1 MINKLTLQS
10 AINKYYLGEIESVK
24 WIVKDNILNVDFM
37 SLNKEIIGKLT
48 YNNFNVEDCELAIFD
63 TKKLLN
69 LINITSGDLL
79 ISLEKTKS
87 INTKLHIADN
97 SYNLTYALADPLLI
111 AKTGTVN
118 EPEWDAVLPLE
129 REFVDHLI
137 KAKGALQGVDNMTIT
152 PTKDLNDTNVCIFS
166 FGDENGH
173 NNKITYQMYGEIQ
186 SLEVDIPFNS
196 NSFKNILSANKDLEE
211 GKIYINY
218 EGLMKL
224 CFKSEDSESEYYLIR
239 KEQSAF

>member
-10 AINKYYLGEIESVK
+10 AINKYHLGEIESVK
-24 WIVKDNILNVDFM
+24 WTVKDNTLSVNFM

-48 YNNFNVEDCELAIFD
+48 YNNFTVEDCELAVFD

-79 ISLEKTKS
+79 ISLEKVKS

-111 AKTGTVN
+111 AKPGTVN
-118 EPEWDAVLPLE
+118 EPEWDAILPLE

-137 KAKGALQGVDNMTIT
+137 KAKSALQGVDNMTIT
-152 PTKDLNDTNVCIFS
+152 PTKDLNDTSVCIFS
-166 FGDENGH
+166 FGDEDGH
-173 NNKITYQMYGEIQ
+173 NNRITYQMYGEIQ
-186 SLEVDIPFNS
+186 HSDTNIPFNS
-196 NSFKNILSANKDLEE
+196 DSFKNILNANKDREE
-211 GKIYINY
+211 GTISINY

-224 CFKSEDSESEYYLIR
+224 CFKSEDSESEYFLIR

>member
-24 WIVKDNILNVDFM
+24 WIIKDNTLYVDFM
-37 SLNKEIIGKLT
+37 SLNKEVIGKLT
-48 YNNFNVEDCELAIFD
+48 YRNFNVEDCELAIFD

-79 ISLEKTKS
+79 LSLEKVKD

-97 SYNLTYALADPLLI
+97 SFNLTYALADPLLI
-111 AKTGTVN
+111 GKIGTVK
-118 EPEWDAVLPLE
+118 ETEWDAVLPLE
-129 REFVDHLI
+129 IEFVEYLI
-137 KAKGALQGVDNMTIT
+137 KAKSALQGVDNMTIT
-152 PTKDLNDTNVCIFS
+152 PTKDLNDTDVCIFS

-173 NNKITYQMYGEIQ
+173 NNRITYQMYGEIQ
-186 SLEVDIPFNS
+186 PSDISIPFNS
-196 NSFKNILSANKDLEE
+196 NSFKNILNSNKDLEE

-224 CFKSEDSESEYYLIR
+224 CFKSEYSESEYYLIR

>member
-10 AINKYYLGEIESVK
+10 AINKYHLGEIESVK
-24 WIVKDNILNVDFM
+24 WTVKDNTLSVNFM

-48 YNNFNVEDCELAIFD
+48 YNNFTVEDCELAVFD

-79 ISLEKTKS
+79 ISLEKVKS

-111 AKTGTVN
+111 AKPGTVN

-137 KAKGALQGVDNMTIT
+137 KAKSALQGVDNMTIT
-152 PTKDLNDTNVCIFS
+152 PTKDLNDTSVCIFS
-166 FGDENGH
+166 FGDEEGH
-173 NNKITYQMYGEIQ
+173 NNRITYQMYGEIQ
-186 SLEVDIPFNS
+186 SSDSNIPFNS
-196 NSFKNILSANKDLEE
+196 DSFKNILNANKDLEE
-211 GKIYINY
+211 GTISIKYG
-218 EGLMKL
+218 GLM
-224 CFKSEDSESEYYLIR
+224 
-239 KEQSAF
+239 

>member
-24 WIVKDNILNVDFM
+24 WIIKDNTLYVDFM
-37 SLNKEIIGKLT
+37 SLNKEVIGKLT
-48 YNNFNVEDCELAIFD
+48 YRNFNVEDCELAIFD

-79 ISLEKTKS
+79 LSIEKVKD

-97 SYNLTYALADPLLI
+97 SFNLTYALADPLLI
-111 AKTGTVN
+111 GKIGTVK
-118 EPEWDAVLPLE
+118 ETEWDAVLPLE
-129 REFVDHLI
+129 IEFVEYLI
-137 KAKGALQGVDNMTIT
+137 KAKSALQGVDNMTIT
-152 PTKDLNDTNVCIFS
+152 PTKDLNDTDVCIFS

-173 NNKITYQMYGEIQ
+173 NNRITYQMYGEIQ
-186 SLEVDIPFNS
+186 PSDISIPFNS
-196 NSFKNILSANKDLEE
+196 NSFKNILNSNKDLEE

>member
-1 MINKLTLQS
+1 
-10 AINKYYLGEIESVK
+10 
-24 WIVKDNILNVDFM
+24 M

-48 YNNFNVEDCELAIFD
+48 YNNFTVEDCELAVFD

-79 ISLEKTKS
+79 ISLEKVKS

-111 AKTGTVN
+111 AKPGTVN

-137 KAKGALQGVDNMTIT
+137 KAKSALQGVDNMTIT
-152 PTKDLNDTNVCIFS
+152 PTKDLNDTSVCIFS
-166 FGDENGH
+166 FGDEDGH
-173 NNKITYQMYGEIQ
+173 NNRITYQMYGEIQ
-186 SLEVDIPFNS
+186 PSDSNIPFNS
-196 NSFKNILSANKDLEE
+196 DSFKNILNANKDLEE
-211 GKIYINY
+211 GTISINY
-218 EGLMKL
+218 GGLMKL
-224 CFKSEDSESEYYLIR
+224 YFKSEDSESEYFLIR

>member
-10 AINKYYLGEIESVK
+10 AINKYHLGEIESVK
-24 WIVKDNILNVDFM
+24 WTVKDNTLSVDFM

-48 YNNFNVEDCELAIFD
+48 YNNFTVEDCELAVFD

-79 ISLEKTKS
+79 ISLEKKQS
-87 INTKLHIADN
+87 VNTKLHIADN

-111 AKTGTVN
+111 ARPGTVN

-137 KAKGALQGVDNMTIT
+137 KAKSALQGVDNMTIT
-152 PTKDLNDTNVCIFS
+152 PTKDLNDTSVCIFS
-166 FGDENGH
+166 FGDEDGH
-173 NNKITYQMYGEIQ
+173 NNRITYQMYGEIQ
-186 SLEVDIPFNS
+186 SSDANIPFNS
-196 NSFKNILSANKDLEE
+196 DSFKNILNANKDLEE
-211 GKIYINY
+211 GTISINY
-218 EGLMKL
+218 GGLMKL
-224 CFKSEDSESEYYLIR
+224 CFKSEDSESEYFLIR

>member
-10 AINKYYLGEIESVK
+10 AINKYHLGEIESVK
-24 WIVKDNILNVDFM
+24 WTVKDNTLSVNFM

-48 YNNFNVEDCELAIFD
+48 YNNFTVEDCELAVFD

-79 ISLEKTKS
+79 ISLEKVKS

-111 AKTGTVN
+111 AKPGTVN

-129 REFVDHLI
+129 KEFVDHLI
-137 KAKGALQGVDNMTIT
+137 KAKSALQGVDNMTIT
-152 PTKDLNDTNVCIFS
+152 PTKDLNDTSVCIFS
-166 FGDENGH
+166 FGDEDGH
-173 NNKITYQMYGEIQ
+173 NNRITYQMYGEIQ
-186 SLEVDIPFNS
+186 PSDSNIPFNS
-196 NSFKNILSANKDLEE
+196 DSFN
-211 GKIYINY
+211 
-218 EGLMKL
+218 
-224 CFKSEDSESEYYLIR
+224 
-239 KEQSAF
+239 

>member
-10 AINKYYLGEIESVK
+10 AINKYHLGEIESVK
-24 WIVKDNILNVDFM
+24 WTVKDNTLSVDFM
-37 SLNKEIIGKLT
+37 SLNKDIIGKLS
-48 YNNFNVEDCELAIFD
+48 YNNFTVEDCELAVFD

-79 ISLEKTKS
+79 ISLEKVKS

-111 AKTGTVN
+111 AKPGTVN

-137 KAKGALQGVDNMTIT
+137 KAKSALQGVDNMTIT
-152 PTKDLNDTNVCIFS
+152 PTKDLNDTSVCIFS
-166 FGDENGH
+166 FGDEDGH
-173 NNKITYQMYGEIQ
+173 NNRITYQMYGEIQ
-186 SLEVDIPFNS
+186 PSDSNIPFNS
-196 NSFKNILSANKDLEE
+196 DSFKNILNANKDLEE
-211 GKIYINY
+211 GTISINY
-218 EGLMKL
+218 GGLMKL
-224 CFKSEDSESEYYLIR
+224 CFKSEDSESEYFLIR

>member
-10 AINKYYLGEIESVK
+10 AINKYHLGEIESVK
-24 WIVKDNILNVDFM
+24 WTVKDNTLSVDFM

-48 YNNFNVEDCELAIFD
+48 YNNFTVEDCELAVFD

-79 ISLEKTKS
+79 ISLEKVKS
-87 INTKLHIADN
+87 FNTKLHIADN
-97 SYNLTYALADPLLI
+97 SYNLTYALAAPLLI
-111 AKTGTVN
+111 AKPGTVN

-137 KAKGALQGVDNMTIT
+137 KAKSALQGVDNMTIT
-152 PTKDLNDTNVCIFS
+152 PTKDLNDTSVCIFS
-166 FGDENGH
+166 FGDEDGH
-173 NNKITYQMYGEIQ
+173 NNRITYQVYGEIQ
-186 SLEVDIPFNS
+186 PSDVNIPFNS
-196 NSFKNILSANKDLEE
+196 DSFKNILNANKDLEE
-211 GKIYINY
+211 GTISINY
-218 EGLMKL
+218 GGLMKL
-224 CFKSEDSESEYYLIR
+224 CFKSEDSESEYFLIR

>member
-10 AINKYYLGEIESVK
+10 AINKYHLGEIESVK
-24 WIVKDNILNVDFM
+24 WTVKDNTLSVDFM

-48 YNNFNVEDCELAIFD
+48 YNNFTVEDCELAVFD

-79 ISLEKTKS
+79 ISLEKVKS

-111 AKTGTVN
+111 AKPGTVN

-137 KAKGALQGVDNMTIT
+137 KAKSALQGVDNMTIT
-152 PTKDLNDTNVCIFS
+152 PTKDLNDTSVCIFS
-166 FGDENGH
+166 FGDEDGH
-173 NNKITYQMYGEIQ
+173 NNRITYQMYGEIQ
-186 SLEVDIPFNS
+186 SSDSNIPFNS
-196 NSFKNILSANKDLEE
+196 DSFKNILNANKDLEE
-211 GKIYINY
+211 GTISINY
-218 EGLMKL
+218 GGLMKL
-224 CFKSEDSESEYYLIR
+224 CFKSEDSESEYFLIR

>member
-10 AINKYYLGEIESVK
+10 AINKYHLGEIESVK
-24 WIVKDNILNVDFM
+24 WTVKDNTLSVDFM

-48 YNNFNVEDCELAIFD
+48 YNNFTVEDCELAVFD

-79 ISLEKTKS
+79 ISLEKVKS

-111 AKTGTVN
+111 KKPGTVN

-137 KAKGALQGVDNMTIT
+137 KAKSALQGVDNMTIT
-152 PTKDLNDTNVCIFS
+152 PTKDLNDTSVCIFS
-166 FGDENGH
+166 FGDEDGH
-173 NNKITYQMYGEIQ
+173 NNRITYQMYGEIQ
-186 SLEVDIPFNS
+186 PSDTNIPFNS
-196 NSFKNILSANKDLEE
+196 DSFKNILNANKDLEK
-211 GKIYINY
+211 GTISINY
-218 EGLMKL
+218 GGLMKL
-224 CFKSEDSESEYYLIR
+224 CFKSEDSESEYFLIR